1 MTKLAIKCLLVGDN
15 GVGKTSLM
23 ITHAE
28 NSFLEKGEL
37 PKAYRDFH
45 VNMGYSKS
53 KQIDLH
59 LCNTLDG
66 EKNEPVNAIR
76 YKSCTFV
83 VFCFSLVS
91 PDSLE
96 SIREH
101 WIHQINEDCRHVP
114 KILVG
119 TKLDLRNRYQQQPIE
134 RNEEEEEENVKVEVE
149 DEDQDEYQD
158 RYQQQSIDGEEEEE
172 DVKMEVQ
179 DEDQDEHEDDDHHET
194 ASEKEDNSSGQVV
207 SNGHNHVKINYV
219 TTNMGKGVADEI
231 GAQCYLE
238 CSSLDG
244 EGRYEVFDQVIKI
257 AIDQNKKAN
266 HGKSCNLM

>member
-119 TKLDLRNRYQQQPIE
+119 TKLDLRNQ
-134 RNEEEEEENVKVEVE
+134 
-149 DEDQDEYQD
+149 
-158 RYQQQSIDGEEEEE
+158 
-172 DVKMEVQ
+172 
-179 DEDQDEHEDDDHHET
+179 
-194 ASEKEDNSSGQVV
+194 DNSSGQVV